1 MRTVSLF
8 FILAFANTSLAQQN
22 LLVTDQVPP
31 ETTVTATAGSTC
43 CGSEHLDSDDR
54 YYSVSQD
61 EMFDTSK
68 DKELLEFRFMLTDSV
83 AAPAPKPRQV
93 VYEWDQ

>member
-1 MRTVSLF
+1 MCLF
-8 FILAFANTSLAQQN
+8 FILVLSSNGLAQPSP
-22 LLVTDQVPP
+22 LVTDQVPP
-31 ETTVTATAGSTC
+31 ETTATATVGSTC

-54 YYSVSQD
+54 YYSASQD